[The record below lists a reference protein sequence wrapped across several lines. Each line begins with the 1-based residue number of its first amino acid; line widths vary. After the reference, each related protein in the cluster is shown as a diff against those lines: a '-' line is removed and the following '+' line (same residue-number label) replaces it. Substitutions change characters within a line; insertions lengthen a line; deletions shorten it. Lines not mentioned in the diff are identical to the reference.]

1 MAPHSL
7 YAESTPNPNTM
18 KFVSNRWLVTNDKS
32 YEVLADQRIGG
43 PSPLAEKLFS
53 FPFVNGV
60 FIAANFVTISK
71 SDAIEWNDV
80 VLELRDFI
88 TNYLNSDDNVVI
100 REDFLEASDAPDDNQ
115 NHAKSSNKKELT
127 DIDKKIIETLDEYIR
142 PVVESDG
149 GAIEFDS
156 FDYGVVK
163 VVLKGACSGCP
174 SSTMTLKGSIESL
187 LKNMI
192 PEVKEVMA
200 ING

>member
-1 MAPHSL
+1 MAPHSM
-7 YAESTPNPNTM
+7 YAEGTPNPNTM
-18 KFVSNRWLVTNDKS
+18 KFVSNRWLITDDNS
-32 YEVLADQRIGG
+32 YEVLADQRTGG

-60 FIAANFVTISK
+60 FIAANFVTVSK
-71 SDAIEWNDV
+71 SNAVEWNDV
-80 VLELRDFI
+80 VIELRDFI

-100 REDFLEASDAPDDNQ
+100 REEFLKTDEPN
-115 NHAKSSNKKELT
+115 SSEDVKGETSQKELT
-127 DIDKKIIETLDEYIR
+127 DIEKKIVDTLNEYIK
-142 PVVESDG
+142 PVVETDG

-156 FDYGVVK
+156 FDYGIVK

-192 PEVKEVMA
+192 PEVNEVVA